1 MEHPPYIYAFTRIP
15 TSDSDSLYFYQP
27 LSEVYNTSNYGSIN
41 RSLLE
46 YSMDITAYVQNIIN
60 TDSSEID
67 EDQDLW
73 IAPMKYKVNISDT
86 RVYEFDN
93 YNYNKTVLNG
103 PAAERRPTLTITY
116 GLMQ

>member
-1 MEHPPYIYAFTRIP
+1 MTWNIYAFTRAP
-15 TSDSDSLYFYQP
+15 LAGNDSLYYYQP
-27 LSEVYNTSNYGSIN
+27 LDEVYSTSNYGSIN

-60 TDSSEID
+60 TDSSDIN